1 MDARP
6 SPAGFGNC
14 GWCAYRTTG
23 TADICFTCAQ
33 SSFDR
38 LAEDRCELCELELK
52 EDGSCGNPLCGW
64 DEDSRYFKWVWAIS
78 MRTGPLRG
86 AIDRYKVD
94 GKWGWAG
101 IFGRVL
107 LGYLNAHAAVFQQ
120 YDLIIPSP
128 TWIGDGG
135 RQFDHTGLVIE
146 RAIVE
151 DDGVWPFRV
160 GVLEKTAATAPFR
173 GKTWKRRHEIAE
185 HELRPALNIPNPD
198 LVKSKR
204 ILVYDDVYTEGL
216 TLREVAR
223 ALCKAG
229 ATEVSEIVL
238 ARQPYTG
245 QSS

>member
-14 GWCAYRTTG
+14 GRCAYRTAG
-23 TADICFTCAQ
+23 TTDMCFTCAQ
-33 SSFDR
+33 SSFER
-38 LAEDRCELCELELK
+38 LAENRCELCELELK
-52 EDGSCGNPLCGW
+52 EDGSCGNPLCSW

-78 MRTGPLRG
+78 MRTGPLSK

-94 GKWGWAG
+94 GKWGWSG

-107 LGYLNAHAAVFQQ
+107 LGYLNAHAAIFHQ

-128 TWIGDGG
+128 TWVGEGG
-135 RQFDHTGLVIE
+135 REFDHTAKVIE
-146 RAIVE
+146 HAALE
-151 DDGVWPFRV
+151 DDGTWPFRV
-160 GVLEKTAATAPFR
+160 GMVEKAAATTPFR

-185 HELRPALNIPNPD
+185 GELRKALAVPD
-198 LVKSKR
+198 QSLVRGKR

-223 ALCKAG
+223 ALRNVG
-229 ATEVSEIVL
+229 AIEVSEIVL
-238 ARQPYTG
+238 ARQPYMG
-245 QSS
+245 QSA